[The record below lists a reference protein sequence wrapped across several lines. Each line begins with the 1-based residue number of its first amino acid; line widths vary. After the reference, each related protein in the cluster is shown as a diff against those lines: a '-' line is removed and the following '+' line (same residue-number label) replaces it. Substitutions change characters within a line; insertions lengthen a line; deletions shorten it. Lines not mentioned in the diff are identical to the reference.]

1 MKPMGIWDLFD
12 QLIADELGVDVETYI
27 NTIEKCTDSEMD
39 SVILSLLEKDVT
51 LEDRQKAKDL
61 FYSKIEK

>member
-12 QLIADELGVDVETYI
+12 KVIADELGVDVETYI
-27 NTIEKCTDSEMD
+27 DTIEKCTDSEMD

>member
-12 QLIADELGVDVETYI
+12 KVIADELGVDVETYI
-27 NTIEKCTDSEMD
+27 DTIEKCTESEMD

-61 FYSKIEK
+61 FYSKIKK

>member
-27 NTIEKCTDSEMD
+27 NTIEKCTDSEMN

>member
-12 QLIADELGVDVETYI
+12 KVIADELGVDVETYI
-27 NTIEKCTDSEMD
+27 DTIEKCTDSEMD

-61 FYSKIEK
+61 FYSKIKK

>member
-1 MKPMGIWDLFD
+1 MKSMGIWDLFD
-12 QLIADELGVDVETYI
+12 KVIADELGVDVETYI
-27 NTIEKCTDSEMD
+27 DTIEKCTDSEMD

-61 FYSKIEK
+61 FYSKIKK